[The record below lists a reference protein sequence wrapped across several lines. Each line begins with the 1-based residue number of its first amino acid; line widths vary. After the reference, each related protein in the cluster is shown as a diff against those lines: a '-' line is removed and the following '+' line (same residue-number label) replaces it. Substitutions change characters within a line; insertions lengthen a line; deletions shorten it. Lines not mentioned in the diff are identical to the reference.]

1 MGRSTGRDDLHGAG
15 FAGASYYLTIVLP
28 ARPARSYN
36 DSIPALYD
44 PASKTMAAFAFAV
57 LGVVV
62 GGAAASLL
70 ALAKASG
77 DRMRRGKAA
86 ARSGRRTSMP
96 AGSCTTPGG
105 LTGGQPALRRL
116 YREVFPVTVW
126 ILTRLLK
133 PLFGFRQPASYVLTR
148 WLFLRLLGLV
158 YLIAFVSLLTQISG
172 LIGRRGIMPAEDF
185 LDEVKSGSGRER
197 YWQLP
202 TLAWLSAGDTF
213 LKSIAGAGAALALLV
228 CLGADSAPIMLALW
242 ILYLSLST
250 VSRDFLCFQ
259 WDALLLETGFLSIFW
274 APWPVPAVLA
284 ARRLAPPVGS
294 QPSVTVLWLL
304 RWLLFRL
311 MSSSGAVKV
320 LSGDDTW
327 RGLTALNYHYETQP
341 LPTPLA
347 WYAAKLP
354 ERLQKFSVVM
364 TFVIELGVPFLVF
377 APRPLRLTAAGILVW
392 FQCLIAST
400 GNYTFFNLLTIVLCV
415 PLLDDAVSRR
425 LMPAPVA
432 ERVTGSAQWRRRFDA
447 NTLLIPPIGV
457 ALTLLTSTN
466 LLCMFSRRRRIPR
479 QLRRLLVWEAPWHIA
494 NSYGLF
500 AVMTT
505 SRPEIIVEGSMDGR
519 TWRAYEFKHKP
530 GNLKRP
536 PTWVA
541 PHQPRLDWQMWFA
554 ALSDY
559 RSNPWFVK
567 FMVRLLQGS
576 EPVLSLLAYNPFPD
590 RPPVYIRALLYDYHF
605 TDWTTR
611 KQTGQWWR
619 RSLIGIYF
627 PSASLWGDR
636 ASR

>member
-1 MGRSTGRDDLHGAG
+1 MPHNVS
-15 FAGASYYLTIVLP
+15 ASFCPPHYLTIVLP
-28 ARPARSYN
+28 VPPFGSYN
-36 DSIPALYD
+36 DSIRALYD
-44 PASKTMAAFAFAV
+44 PASKTMAAFALAV
-57 LGVVV
+57 LGVAV

-70 ALAKASG
+70 ALAQVFG
-77 DRMRRGKAA
+77 NRLRRGKDGT
-86 ARSGRRTSMP
+86 RSGRRTSIA
-96 AGSCTTPGG
+96 AGTCPTPGG
-105 LTGGQPALRRL
+105 LTGGQPASAPL
-116 YREVFPVTVW
+116 YQDAFPVAVW
-126 ILTRLLK
+126 ISTRLLK
-133 PLFGFRQPASYVLTR
+133 SILGFAQPASYVLTR

-158 YLIAFVSLLTQISG
+158 YLVAFVSLATQISG

-185 LDEVKSGSGRER
+185 LDEVRSGTGRER
-197 YWQLP
+197 YWHLP
-202 TLAWLSAGDTF
+202 TLGWLNAGDTF
-213 LKSIAGAGAALALLV
+213 LKCMAGAGAALALLV
-228 CLGADSAPIMLALW
+228 CLGTDSAPIMLALW

-274 APWPVPAVLA
+274 APWRMPAVLA
-284 ARRLAPPVGS
+284 SRRRAPPVEPP
-294 QPSVTVLWLL
+294 PSVTVLWLL

-311 MSSSGAVKV
+311 MFSSGAVKL
-320 LSGDDTW
+320 LSGDQAW

-347 WYAAKLP
+347 WYASKLP
-354 ERLQKFSVVM
+354 ERFQKFSVLM
-364 TFVIELGVPFLVF
+364 TFVIELGVPFLIF
-377 APRPLRLTAAGILVW
+377 AARALRLTAAGILVW
-392 FQCLIAST
+392 FQCLIAAT

-415 PLLDDAVSRR
+415 PVLDDAVSCR
-425 LMPAPVA
+425 LMPACLA
-432 ERVTGSAQWRRRFDA
+432 ERITGGAQWRRRLDL
-447 NTLLIPPIGV
+447 NTLFIPPVTV
-457 ALTLLTSTN
+457 ALMFLTSTN
-466 LLCMFSRRRRIPR
+466 MLCMLSRRRRIPR

-505 SRPEIIVEGSMDGR
+505 QRPEIIVEGSMDGR

-559 RSNPWFVK
+559 RSNPWFVN
-567 FMVRLLQGS
+567 FIVRLLQGS
-576 EPVLSLLAYNPFPD
+576 QPVLSLLAGNPFPD
-590 RPPVYIRALLYDYHF
+590 EPPTYIRALLYDYHF
-605 TDWTTR
+605 TDWQTR
-611 KQTGQWWR
+611 NKTGQWWQ

-636 ASR
+636 ISRSG

>member
-1 MGRSTGRDDLHGAG
+1 
-15 FAGASYYLTIVLP
+15 
-28 ARPARSYN
+28 
-36 DSIPALYD
+36 
-44 PASKTMAAFAFAV
+44 MAAFAFAV
-57 LGVVV
+57 LGVVA

-70 ALAKASG
+70 ACATAFRNRSRQRQG
-77 DRMRRGKAA
+77 SISSSRRTPG
-86 ARSGRRTSMP
+86 ARTPPAGVSGR
-96 AGSCTTPGG
+96 
-105 LTGGQPALRRL
+105 QPALRPL
-116 YREVFPVTVW
+116 YQEAFPVTVW

-185 LDEVKSGSGRER
+185 LDEVKSGTGRER
-197 YWQLP
+197 YWHFP
-202 TLAWLSAGDTF
+202 TLAWFNTGDAF
-213 LKSIAGAGAALALLV
+213 LQSIAGAGAALSLLV
-228 CLGADSAPIMLALW
+228 CLGADWAPIMLVLW
-242 ILYLSLST
+242 VLYLSLST

-274 APWPVPAVLA
+274 APWRVPAPPA
-284 ARRLAPPVGS
+284 ARLPAPPVQS
-294 QPSVTVLWLL
+294 PPSLAVLWLL
-304 RWLLFRL
+304 RWLIFRL
-311 MSSSGAVKV
+311 MFSSGAVKL
-320 LSGDDTW
+320 LSGDQAW

-354 ERLQKFSVVM
+354 ERFQKFSVVM

-377 APRPLRLTAAGILVW
+377 APRPLRLTSAGILVW
-392 FQCLIAST
+392 FQCLIAAT

-415 PLLDDAVSRR
+415 PLLDDNAARR
-425 LMPAPVA
+425 LVPASITG
-432 ERVTGSAQWRRRFDA
+432 RIMGSAQWRRGFR
-447 NTLLIPPIGV
+447 PG
-457 ALTLLTSTN
+457 ALVILPLSAAIAFLTSTN
-466 LLCMFSRRRRIPR
+466 MLLMFSRRRSLPR
-479 QLRRLLVWEAPWHIA
+479 SLRRLLSWQAPLHIA

-505 SRPEIIVEGSMDGR
+505 QRPEIIVEGSMDGR

-559 RSNPWFVK
+559 RSNPWFVN
-567 FMVRLLQGS
+567 FVVRLLQGS
-576 EPVLSLLAYNPFPD
+576 QPVLSLLAYNPFPD
-590 RPPVYIRALLYDYHF
+590 EPPTYIRALLYDYHF
-605 TDWTTR
+605 TDWQTR
-611 KQTGQWWR
+611 KQTGHWWR

-627 PSASLWGDR
+627 PAASLWGDR
-636 ASR
+636 ISRSR